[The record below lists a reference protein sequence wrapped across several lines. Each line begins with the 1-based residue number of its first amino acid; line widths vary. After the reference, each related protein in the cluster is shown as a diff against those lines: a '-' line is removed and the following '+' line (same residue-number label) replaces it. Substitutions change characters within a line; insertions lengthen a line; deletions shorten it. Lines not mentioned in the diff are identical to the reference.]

1 MRIWPFLFLSCL
13 AWFYGCSEPASSTE
27 QSVEDLTRWVNPM
40 IGTTRMGH
48 TYPGATVP
56 YGMVQVTPQ
65 THYEPFLQP
74 NGNYNP
80 DTYKYCAGYQY
91 EDSTILGFAHTSF
104 SGTGHSDLGDL
115 LVMPTVGRPD
125 LSSDER
131 GGPQFGSPFHHSR
144 ESAEAGYYAVDL
156 DRYAVRA
163 EVTATQRVGV
173 HRFTFEEGGEANIA
187 LDLAYNIYHHP
198 DKNLWTFVRV
208 ENDSTVV
215 GYRQTTG
222 WARTRTVHFAMRFD
236 RPIDAYGYERG
247 QAMTYNGFYRRF
259 NESENFPEMAGK
271 DLRAW
276 FSFGE
281 FEPGETLGVRVAVSG
296 VSTAGALRNLEA
308 ETGQPGFDTYRTAAK
323 QSWNEALSI
332 ARIEALREEDN
343 TTFYTSLYHSMLSP
357 VTYEDF
363 DGQYRGLDQNLHTSN
378 GFTNHTIFSLWDTY
392 RALHPWINL
401 TQPER
406 AADLVNSMLAH
417 ADQSV
422 HGMLPIWSHY
432 ANENWCMIGYH
443 AASVLADAFAHGIR
457 GWNPQA
463 GLEAAVATATVPY
476 FEGLEDYMKLGYVP
490 DDRSH
495 SAVSKTLEYAFDDWC
510 IAQLAQAIGEDS
522 VSAAFTHRAEAYRK
536 VWDPSAGFMRP
547 RLADGTF
554 REAFDPMETHGQGFI
569 EGNAWNY
576 GLYVPHA
583 PDSLIAW
590 HGGPAAFTAHLD
602 SLFTM
607 ELDDAYFAH
616 TEDISRDGIIG
627 NYVHGNEPGHHIA
640 YLYNRAGAPEKTQER
655 VRMICERMYG
665 PGVDG
670 LCGNDD
676 AGQMSAW
683 YLFSALGF
691 YPVAPGSG
699 WYELGSPNLRSAA
712 IQVGY
717 GNTLRIE
724 TVGNAPDKARVQSV
738 SWNGEEISDWRI
750 AAADLVQ
757 GGTLT
762 YTFE

>member
-1 MRIWPFLFLSCL
+1 
-13 AWFYGCSEPASSTE
+13 
-27 QSVEDLTRWVNPM
+27 M

-56 YGMVQVTPQ
+56 YGMVQVSPQ
-65 THYEPFLQP
+65 SHYEPFLQP
-74 NGNYNP
+74 NGVYNP

-91 EDSTILGFAHTSF
+91 EDSTILGFVHTSF

-125 LSSDER
+125 LSSDEK
-131 GGPQFGSPFHHSR
+131 GGPQFGSPFQHAR
-144 ESAEAGYYAVDL
+144 ETTEAGYYAVDL
-156 DRYAVRA
+156 NRYAIRA
-163 EVTATQRVGV
+163 EVTATERVGV
-173 HRFTFEEGGEANIA
+173 HRYTFEAGGDANLA

-215 GYRQTTG
+215 GFRQTTG

-236 RPIDAYGYERG
+236 RPFEEYGYERG
-247 QAMTYNGFYRRF
+247 QALTYNGFYRRF
-259 NESENFPEMAGK
+259 KESVNFPEMAGK

-276 FSFGE
+276 FSFGA
-281 FEPGETLGVRVAVSG
+281 FEPGETLGMRMALSG
-296 VSTAGALRNLEA
+296 VSTAGALRNLESEA
-308 ETGQPGFDTYRTAAK
+308 ELPGFDTHREAAGRK
-323 QSWNEALSI
+323 WNDALSMV
-332 ARIEALREEDN
+332 RIEALQEEDY
-343 TTFYTSLYHSMLSP
+343 TTFYTALYHSMLSP
-357 VTYEDF
+357 VTYEDV
-363 DGQYRGLDQNLHTSN
+363 DGQYRGLDQNIYTSN
-378 GFTNHTIFSLWDTY
+378 GFTNHTVFSLWDTY

-406 AADLVNSMLAH
+406 AADLINSMLAH
-417 ADQSV
+417 AEQSV

-443 AASVLADAFAHGIR
+443 AASVLADAVAHGIE
-457 GWNPQA
+457 GWNQQV
-463 GLEAAVATATVPY
+463 GLKAAVSTATVPY
-476 FEGLEDYMKLGYVP
+476 FEGLEDYMNLGYVP
-490 DDRSH
+490 DDKNH

-510 IAQLAQAIGEDS
+510 IAQMAEALGKDEVAKTFMRRS
-522 VSAAFTHRAEAYRK
+522 EAYRN
-536 VWDPSAGFMRP
+536 VWDPATRFMRP
-547 RLADGTF
+547 RLADGSF
-554 REAFDPMETHGQGFI
+554 RKAFDPMETHGQGFI

-590 HGGPAAFTAHLD
+590 HGGPAAFSAHLD

-627 NYVHGNEPGHHIA
+627 SYVHGNEPGHHIA
-640 YLYNRAGAPEKTQER
+640 YLYNQAGAPEKTQER
-655 VRMICERMYG
+655 VRMICDAMYG
-665 PGVDG
+665 GSVDG

-699 WYELGSPNLRSAA
+699 WYELGSPNLRAA
-712 IQVGY
+712 TLQVGY
-717 GNTLRIE
+717 GKTLRIE
-724 TVGNAPDKARVQSV
+724 TIGNAKDKTRVQSV
-738 SWNGEEISDWRI
+738 TWNGKAILDWQI

-762 YTFE
+762 FTFE